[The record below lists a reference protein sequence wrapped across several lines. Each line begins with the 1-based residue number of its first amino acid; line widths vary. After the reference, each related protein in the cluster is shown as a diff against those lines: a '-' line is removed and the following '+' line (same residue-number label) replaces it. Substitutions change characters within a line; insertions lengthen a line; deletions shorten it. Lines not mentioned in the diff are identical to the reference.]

1 MVIDPQSQMTDA
13 AETSPEITGWQRW
26 AEMLVAVTVIILGI
40 VILIETQDIR
50 VTRAMARVSPR
61 AIPQIVGVGLVALGI
76 WYALDVYRTPHAA
89 SGGEDSEDVDPQATT
104 DWTVIAVIAVG
115 LALFA
120 LLISEA
126 GFVLASAALFAVSA
140 FAMGSRRVL
149 ADLAIGIVLG
159 TAIFL
164 LFDSWLGVRLPEG
177 WLGGVLP

>member
-1 MVIDPQSQMTDA
+1 M
-13 AETSPEITGWQRW
+13 
-26 AEMLVAVTVIILGI
+26 
-40 VILIETQDIR
+40 
-50 VTRAMARVSPR
+50 
-61 AIPQIVGVGLVALGI
+61 
-76 WYALDVYRTPHAA
+76 
-89 SGGEDSEDVDPQATT
+89 
-104 DWTVIAVIAVG
+104 IAVIAVG